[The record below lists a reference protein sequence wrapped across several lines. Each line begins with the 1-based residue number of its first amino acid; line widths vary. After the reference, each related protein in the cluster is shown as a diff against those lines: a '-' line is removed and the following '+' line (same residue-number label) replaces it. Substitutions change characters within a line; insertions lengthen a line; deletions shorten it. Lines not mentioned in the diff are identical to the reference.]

1 MLVEPKLDEVV
12 NGARGMLAG
21 IRTCMAAECLVSA
34 VTLIFSSIDALAA
47 LTRPIGQ
54 QSTNGAV
61 FKAWVDSFLDP
72 KGALGCTSDDLWG
85 ARCGVLHLYSAES
98 DLSAQNRARQIY
110 YQWKTGPSVSTRR
123 TIPAGALVI
132 EVEALVAAVEQSI
145 HRFIAASETDAQTK
159 ASVKAHLPSMLC
171 YEPHPAQ
178 AMRQTI

>member
-1 MLVEPKLDEVV
+1 M
-12 NGARGMLAG
+12 
-21 IRTCMAAECLVSA
+21 
-34 VTLIFSSIDALAA
+34 
-47 LTRPIGQ
+47 
-54 QSTNGAV
+54 
-61 FKAWVDSFLDP
+61 
-72 KGALGCTSDDLWG
+72 
-85 ARCGVLHLYSAES
+85 LHLYSAES

-110 YQWKTGPSVSTRR
+110 YQWKTGPSVNTKR

-132 EVEALVAAVEQSI
+132 EVDALVSAVEQSI